1 MCVGEELL
9 TPTELYV
16 KDVAP
21 VLADIKAAAHITGG
35 GLLENIPRIL
45 PAEVRVCLDANNWTI
60 PPVFGWLA
68 AAGTHSSYI
77 DLSFQPFFTFHS
89 LQTVKVR
96 KSLFMIVT
104 M

>member
-1 MCVGEELL
+1 MFLGEELL

-16 KDVAP
+16 KEVAS

-45 PAEVRVCLDANNWTI
+45 PTDVRVCLDANNWAI

-68 AAGTHSSYI
+68 AAGTFVSVSS
-77 DLSFQPFFTFHS
+77 S
-89 LQTVKVR
+89 LE
-96 KSLFMIVT
+96 KSGISLEFNEDFKKSRMIT
-104 M
+104 EFL